1 MCERYDWLSH
11 YCLVIMLRVWRS
23 RWPGPAGDKSPAWC
37 WPGSGRDWRQTREGE
52 GDWYAGGEE
61 RRVRSE
67 RRGPDIQRPLDVR
80 DPVCQSAG
88 NGETHEHRRRHIPV
102 CPCARRVARM
112 RRERDIWKCCI
123 HYNVLR
129 LRVCGNCTVAD
140 NCQPIFLPFTLS
152 THLNR
157 PYNRTFC
164 QKKSMFN
171 TNTWGRWW
179 HLTTDSFICI
189 LECTF

>member
-1 MCERYDWLSH
+1 MIDCH
-11 YCLVIMLRVWRS
+11 YSMSCYYVASVTEPVTRS
-23 RWPGPAGDKSPAWC
+23 CGGESPAWC
-37 WPGSGRDWRQTREGE
+37 WPGLVRDWRQTREGE

-80 DPVCQSAG
+80 DPVCQSAV

-152 THLNR
+152 IHLNR
-157 PYNRTFC
+157 LYKRIFC

-171 TNTWGRWW
+171 MNTWGRWL